1 MKKCACCKILK
12 ENTDFGKDNQKA
24 DGLYPDCKECRSKN
38 VKLRNEYRKSYPKP
52 DRCDNCGKD
61 EKLSVDHDHETDEFR
76 GWLCSPC
83 NHGIGKLGDNIEG
96 LERSILYLKN
106 NIQKNYIDEE

>member
-52 DRCDNCGKD
+52 DRCDNCG
-61 EKLSVDHDHETDEFR
+61 
-76 GWLCSPC
+76 
-83 NHGIGKLGDNIEG
+83 NIWDG
-96 LERSILYLKN
+96 NAQCTCILYD
-106 NIQKNYIDEE
+106 Y